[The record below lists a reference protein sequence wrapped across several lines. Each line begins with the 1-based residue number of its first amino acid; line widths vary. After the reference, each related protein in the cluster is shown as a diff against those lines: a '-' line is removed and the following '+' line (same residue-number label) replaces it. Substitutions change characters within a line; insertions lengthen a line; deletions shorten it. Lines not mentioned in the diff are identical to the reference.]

1 MPWFVYKDDLLIPV
15 EARALTVNEAVS
27 ADLTTTRDALD
38 SVDEYCLYEVSGEV
52 IFKYWRDKKLSV
64 KLIHADD
71 PANALMHYCNA
82 EKAGLAR
89 CSSSRIYGR

>member
-1 MPWFVYKDDLLIPV
+1 
-15 EARALTVNEAVS
+15 LTINEAVS
-27 ADLTTTRDALD
+27 AGLTTARDVLS

-52 IFKYWRDKKLSV
+52 VIKYWRDKKLSV

-71 PANALMHYCNA
+71 PANAIMHYCNA

-89 CSSSRIYGR
+89 CFSSPGYGR